1 MRHGSLMRLGVAL
14 TLVIAVGACRS
25 GPDQAAP
32 ASAAASQAPIST
44 QPLYLCCNVRT
55 ETDWLSDGG
64 FLVGR
69 IIPAGTPVKHLG
81 TSRSVANV
89 EIDGKRFRLG
99 NEFGVRAEPTEQW
112 LKKVLV
118 TTDPTAKIN
127 AYPASVQTALRSGKI
142 ARGMSK
148 DQVVIA
154 LGHPPAHAT
163 GSLDALEW
171 TYMANR
177 WVRYTVQFDQNG
189 RVRDVNAGGWR
200 DSLLLP

>member
-1 MRHGSLMRLGVAL
+1 MRQGSLIRLGAALVA
-14 TLVIAVGACRS
+14 VIVIGACRS
-25 GPDQAAP
+25 GPDQAPP
-32 ASAAASQAPIST
+32 ASPQVPAST

-55 ETDWLSDGG
+55 DTDWLSDGG
-64 FLVGR
+64 FLVGQ
-69 IIPAGTPVKHLG
+69 IIPAGAPVKHLG
-81 TSRSVANV
+81 TNRGVANI
-89 EIDGKRFRLG
+89 EIDGKRYRLG

-118 TTDPTAKIN
+118 TTDPSTKIKT
-127 AYPASVQTALRSGKI
+127 YPASVQTALRSGNI

-154 LGHPPAHAT
+154 LGHPPAHAN

-177 WVRYTVQFDQNG
+177 WVRYTILFDQNA